1 VKTRL
6 ALAVAVVLG
15 LSLVPGTSAV
25 TPPANTPDLSQMA
38 LRVTDLPA
46 GAKVAKQRY
55 VKPDGALAE
64 YDREFKSGTARVGK
78 ARLLDL
84 ENDIEIH
91 RSADEAAFNFDQFRA
106 VVSTKKGRQAFAQ
119 LFAREI
125 GSSSPF
131 GKSKVTAGKPL
142 GLGAGDDSIA
152 LPFAVRTPL
161 GVIRVVIA
169 LHRTDRVLSFLVM
182 VGGFNAKLP
191 TSAARTIAKPVAQH
205 MHDGLSPINAVLPTI
220 AGTVQVNQTL
230 TAAAGTWKNGPAKL
244 TYQWQHCD
252 ATGANC
258 AAIPGATTPMYVVQA
273 TDAGATLRVI
283 ETATNTVGSAT
294 ATSLQTAAVIP

>member
-6 ALAVAVVLG
+6 ALAVALLLG
-15 LSLVPGTSAV
+15 LSLVPGTSAF

-46 GAKVAKQRY
+46 GAKVATQRY

-91 RSADEAAFNFDQFRA
+91 RSADEAAFNFDQFRGI
-106 VVSTKKGRQAFAQ
+106 VSTKKGRQAFAR
-119 LFAREI
+119 LFAKEL
-125 GSSSPF
+125 GSSGPF

-142 GLGAGDDSIA
+142 VLGAGDDSIA
-152 LPFAVRTPL
+152 LPFAVGTPL
-161 GVIRVVIA
+161 GELRIVIA

-191 TSAARTIAKPVAQH
+191 TSAARTIARPVAQH
-205 MHDGLSPINAVLPTI
+205 MHDGLSPINATVPTI

-230 TAAAGTWKNGPAKL
+230 TAAAGTWKNTPTKL
-244 TYQWQHCD
+244 AYQWERCD
-252 ATGANC
+252 AAGANC
-258 AAIPGATTPMYVVQA
+258 VAIPGATALTYIVQA
-273 TDAGATLRVI
+273 TDAGATLRVT
-283 ETATNTVGSAT
+283 ETATNNIGSVT
-294 ATSLQTAAVIP
+294 ATSLQTSAVIP